1 MNTNTKGLNVKYNY
15 TSLGTPPIPEYDL
28 IETFFER
35 VDYTEKAIGI
45 YEFDFYDK
53 EGDLHQFSVNL
64 KNVYTDYRKWSE
76 RFFIYFVTMDK
87 IVLKDTWILRRVV
100 NSSSL
105 GLSGESIDRYITDLK
120 KKAFQFLLD
129 LTLREIELININNER
144 FFIEQIE
151 RSLRS
156 YKKKDLAGSLGLKDT
171 CNFFI
176 SFLSSSTWYI
186 NNLIIQQCNVVKGP
200 FGKPTLKTT
209 LRLLVSFDH
218 CNAQLQIDIENL
230 NPNFSN
236 YVLRDL
242 EVLRE
247 KRKFIPIFTD
257 NSIYKEPEITK
268 LGDYN
273 ILNIGDET
281 IYLTDSFIIGPVDGY
296 SLFEKSKLTVAGVER
311 ILNISS
317 SELKAK
323 VTYAIMNK

>member
-1 MNTNTKGLNVKYNY
+1 MNTKGLNVKYNY

-35 VDYTEKAIGI
+35 VDYTEKAVGI

-53 EGDLHQFSVNL
+53 EGGLHQFSINL

-76 RFFIYFVTMDK
+76 RFFIYFVTMGE

-100 NSSSL
+100 NSRSL
-105 GLSGESIDRYITDLK
+105 GLSGESIGQYIEDLK

-129 LTLREIELININNER
+129 LTLKEIELININNKR

-176 SFLSSSTWYI
+176 SFLASLKWHI
-186 NNLIIQQCNVVKGP
+186 NNSIIQQCNIVKGP

-209 LRLLVSFDH
+209 LRFLVSFDH
-218 CNAQLQIDIENL
+218 SDSQLQVDIENL
-230 NPNFSN
+230 NPSTCN
-236 YVLRDL
+236 YVLQDL
-242 EVLRE
+242 EALKE
-247 KRKFIPIFTD
+247 KRKFTPIFTD
-257 NSIYKEPEITK
+257 SSIYTEPEITK
-268 LGDYN
+268 LGEYN

-296 SLFEKSKLTVAGVER
+296 ALFEKSKLTVAGVEK
-311 ILNISS
+311 ILNISP

-323 VTYAIMNK
+323 LTYAIMNK

>member
-1 MNTNTKGLNVKYNY
+1 MNTKGLNVKYNY
-15 TSLGTPPIPEYDL
+15 TLLGTPPIPEYDL

-35 VDYTEKAIGI
+35 VDYTEKAVGI

-53 EGDLHQFSVNL
+53 EGDLHQFSINL

-87 IVLKDTWILRRVV
+87 IVLKDTWVLRRVV

-105 GLSGESIDRYITDLK
+105 GLSGEGIDQYITDLK

-151 RSLRS
+151 NNLKST
-156 YKKKDLAGSLGLKDT
+156 KKKDLAGSLGLKDT
-171 CNFFI
+171 GNFFI
-176 SFLSSSTWYI
+176 SFLASSKWNI
-186 NNLIIQQCNVVKGP
+186 NNPIIQKCDVIKGP

-209 LRLLVSFDH
+209 LRLIISFDH
-218 CNAQLQIDIENL
+218 CDFQLQVGIENL
-230 NPNFSN
+230 NPNSSN

-242 EVLRE
+242 GALKE
-247 KRKFIPIFTD
+247 KRKFTPIFTD
-257 NSIYKEPEITK
+257 VSIYAELEITK
-268 LGDYN
+268 LGEYN

-296 SLFEKSKLTVAGVER
+296 SLFEKSKLTVAGVEK
-311 ILNISS
+311 ILNISPS
-317 SELKAK
+317 DLKAK
-323 VTYAIMNK
+323 ITYAIMNK

>member
-1 MNTNTKGLNVKYNY
+1 MNTKGLNVKYNY
-15 TSLGTPPIPEYDL
+15 ALLGIPPIPKYDL

-53 EGDLHQFSVNL
+53 EGDLHQFSINL

-87 IVLKDTWILRRVV
+87 IVLKDTWILRRIV

-105 GLSGESIDRYITDLK
+105 GLSGESIDQYIADLK

-129 LTLREIELININNER
+129 LALREIELININNEH

-176 SFLSSSTWYI
+176 SFLASSTWNV
-186 NNLIIQQCNVVKGP
+186 NNPVIQQRNVIKGP
-200 FGKPTLKTT
+200 FGEPTLKTT
-209 LRLLVSFDH
+209 SRLLVSFDY

-230 NPNFSN
+230 NGGTSD
-236 YVLRDL
+236 YILQDL
-242 EVLRE
+242 EALRE
-247 KRKFIPIFTD
+247 KRKFTPIFTD

-281 IYLTDSFIIGPVDGY
+281 IYLTDSFIIGPVDDY
-296 SLFEKSKLTVAGVER
+296 SLFEKSKLTVAGAER
-311 ILNISS
+311 ILNISPS
-317 SELKAK
+317 DLKAK
-323 VTYAIMNK
+323 LTYAIMNR